1 MSSLSTGL
9 SDWEGNWGIFGWGS
23 NVLVEEISEDRHL
36 EDVVGG
42 EGGTF
47 TILSVVSGD
56 SGKIWDGFLV
66 SVDDEVLV
74 DGGVNDGGDL
84 SLNLL
89 DNEWDNGGFE
99 KWDEDG
105 SDLGDEGSGKGD
117 IEIIWV
123 DGDL

>member
-1 MSSLSTGL
+1 MSTGL

>member
-1 MSSLSTGL
+1 LSSLSTGL

>member
-23 NVLVEEISEDRHL
+23 NVLVEEISEDGHL